1 MKKTLTRIFAILFS
15 VCCLASCDSFFHRHI
30 DDNADTICDTCG
42 HEGMPNVLGIA
53 PIVLEREE
61 AMRAETATLNAENP
75 SFIYYANLVDHVDC
89 IFVLESTVSVEDV
102 IEQYDMRNKYEEA
115 SISAWDNI
123 HIIWLTFDRNDFTEN
138 VYQEIK
144 QIGEDARVKEKSIDL
159 ITRYVQSYMPKIES
173 YIDNAEK
180 LEYEPTKNSSITN
193 SGKGFI
199 IKSLEEYNAYLEYL
213 LEVATHNIDEEIE
226 FYRTAYNAEFF
237 QENALIITKVI
248 NRPSGS
254 ILLTVDGLYIDGNKA
269 YVVVRTDEPGGGTGD
284 FQCTTFTF
292 TVKQSD
298 VANVDEVITLE

>member
-1 MKKTLTRIFAILFS
+1 
-15 VCCLASCDSFFHRHI
+15 
-30 DDNADTICDTCG
+30 
-42 HEGMPNVLGIA
+42 
-53 PIVLEREE
+53 
-61 AMRAETATLNAENP
+61 
-75 SFIYYANLVDHVDC
+75 
-89 IFVLESTVSVEDV
+89 V

-159 ITRYVQSYMPKIES
+159 ITRYVQSYMPNIEF
-173 YIDNAEK
+173 YTDNAKK
-180 LEYEPTKNSSITN
+180 LGYEPTKNSSITDSAN
-193 SGKGFI
+193 GFI

-269 YVVVRTDEPGGGTGD
+269 YVVVRTDEPSGGTGD
-284 FQCTTFTF
+284 MQYTTFTF

-298 VANVDEVITLE
+298 VKNVDEVITLE